1 MKILPGYSRSRNN
14 QVCRLRKAL
23 YGLKQSPKAWFGKL
37 SLAMKKYGY
46 SQSNGGHSLFH
57 RHTKIKKV
65 TILIVYVDDIIIT
78 GNDPKERTKLE

>member
-1 MKILPGYSRSRNN
+1 MNFQQYDVKNAFPRGDLEDKIYMKILPGYSRSRNN

-57 RHTKIKKV
+57 RHQ
-65 TILIVYVDDIIIT
+65 
-78 GNDPKERTKLE
+78 N